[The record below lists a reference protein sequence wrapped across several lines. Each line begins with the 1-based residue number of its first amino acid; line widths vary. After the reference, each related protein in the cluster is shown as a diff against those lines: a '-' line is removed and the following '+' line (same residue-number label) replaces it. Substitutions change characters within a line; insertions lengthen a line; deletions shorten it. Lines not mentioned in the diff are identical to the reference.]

1 MGILAWIIL
10 GGIAGWLASKVM
22 NTDAEQGIIANVVV
36 GIIGAMIGGF
46 VWGALG
52 GDGAVN
58 FSLAGL
64 LIATGGAIILLFLY
78 KMIAG
83 KR

>member
-52 GDGAVN
+52 GADAIN
-58 FSLAGL
+58 FSLVGL
-64 LIATGGAIILLFLY
+64 LVATGGAVILLFFY